1 MKATEKE
8 IRRAT
13 TYLRKHRVVLDD
25 IQSFRF
31 MQRYT
36 PEPDVHSSANLYGP
50 GLLTLQLKSGGEK
63 VLTAGHPCHST
74 LQAH

>member
-13 TYLRKHRVVLDD
+13 TYLRKHRVALDD

-36 PEPDVHSSANLYGP
+36 PEPDVR
-50 GLLTLQLKSGGEK
+50 T
-63 VLTAGHPCHST
+63 
-74 LQAH
+74 

>member
-13 TYLRKHRVVLDD
+13 TYLRKHRVALDD

-36 PEPDVHSSANLYGP
+36 PEPDVHSSANYM
-50 GLLTLQLKSGGEK
+50 
-63 VLTAGHPCHST
+63 VRDC
-74 LQAH
+74 

>member
-13 TYLRKHRVVLDD
+13 TYLRKHRVALDD

-50 GLLTLQLKSGGEK
+50 GLSQFIWSGIADPPVEVRWRKG
-63 VLTAGHPCHST
+63 ADRPSS
-74 LQAH
+74 